1 MSEHVEHWLP
11 FYANDTLNEE
21 QKATVQQHL
30 QTCPACERSYQNWLQ
45 IARQV
50 QVTAQARQ
58 RQLPELSPLV
68 KMNLRQR
75 PSLLQALHSAFI
87 LTWSQ
92 RVVLM
97 RNGLVPL
104 VALVILAAL
113 LTSLLLGDPLQSGY
127 ALPFLVMIP
136 VVAVLAIAFLH
147 TPESDLAFEIIHAT
161 PTPTATILSARLT
174 LVLACIG
181 GLSLASS
188 LLLSVA
194 GPQQLLSLTAAWL
207 GPMLTFSAL
216 ATVLALLWRPFI
228 AAGISLTLWG
238 SLVSLLMAELQGRPL
253 VGIPLQPLLHPGA
266 YLVLAQIFL
275 AAVLW
280 FIGWI
285 MFSRMEL
292 TNGYV
297 GGEL

>member
-11 FYANDTLNEE
+11 FYANGTLSEE
-21 QKATVQQHL
+21 QKATIQRHL
-30 QTCPACERSYQNWLQ
+30 QTCPACERSYQTWLQ
-45 IARQV
+45 IAQQV
-50 QVTAQARQ
+50 QVAAHARE
-58 RQLPELSPLV
+58 RRLPELSPLV

-92 RVVLM
+92 RVVLI

-113 LTSLLLGDPLQSGY
+113 LTSLLLGDPLQSEY

-136 VVAVLAIAFLH
+136 VVAVLAVAFLH

-174 LVLACIG
+174 LVLTCIG
-181 GLSLASS
+181 ALALASS
-188 LLLSVA
+188 LLLSA
-194 GPQQLLSLTAAWL
+194 GAPQQLLSLTAAWL

-238 SLVSLLMAELQGRPL
+238 SLVSLLLAELQGRPL
-253 VGIPLQPLLHPGA
+253 VGISLQSLLHPGA
-266 YLVLAQIFL
+266 YLVLAQIAL
-275 AAVLW
+275 AVVLW
-280 FIGWI
+280 FTCWI
-285 MFSRMEL
+285 MFSRTEPA
-292 TNGYV
+292 NGYV